1 MSRRSARELCMKVL
15 YEMEM
20 KKEFDRKVLLN
31 NEEFQLIKRKK
42 DLYMDSIID
51 NFIKNHEII
60 DITLEKHLTDWKL
73 DRISKVDLSILR
85 VAAVEILF
93 ISEIDS
99 NVSINEAIEIAKL
112 YSEDKSAKYI
122 NGVLDAIAS
131 NN

>member
-15 YEMEM
+15 YEMEI

-31 NEEFQLIKRKK
+31 NDEFQLIKTEK
-42 DLYMDSIID
+42 DNYMDNIID
-51 NFIKNHEII
+51 NFLKNHEII

-73 DRISKVDLSILR
+73 NRISKVDLSILR

-93 ISEIDS
+93 IPEIDS

-122 NGVLDAIAS
+122 NGVLDALAS
-131 NN
+131 NK